1 MLRRLPI
8 TILLMALAGSQPG
21 LAAPAKKPVAK
32 STKATARKA
41 PVAKTPVA
49 PPEPVAPPTPGG
61 FMVPKAVVLRAPT
74 PAESQANAVW
84 NVRAALNV
92 AALQCQFSAFLAT
105 VKNYNDLLK
114 HHGEELTRAQTM
126 MLSHF
131 RRYDGARA
139 ANSFDQYTTRTY
151 NSYSTL
157 DAQYR
162 FCDAAGKV
170 GREALA
176 IPKGKLGAEA
186 IRLSEETR
194 GALSEQPL
202 APALAVVPMQP
213 LAIDPIIAVD
223 P

>member
-8 TILLMALAGSQPG
+8 TILLMALAGGQPS
-21 LAAPAKKPVAK
+21 LAATAKKPTAK
-32 STKATARKA
+32 SSKATVKKA
-41 PVAKTPVA
+41 PVAKKPAA
-49 PPEPVAPPTPGG
+49 PPAPVAPPTPGG
-61 FMVPKAVVLRAPT
+61 FMVPKAVVLRSPT
-74 PAESQANAVW
+74 PAEAQANAVW

-114 HHGEELTRAQTM
+114 HHGDELTQAQTTM
-126 MLSHF
+126 IGHF
-131 RRYDGARA
+131 RRYDGGRA
-139 ANSFDQYTTRTY
+139 PNSFDQYTTRTY

-170 GREALA
+170 GREVLA

-186 IRLSEETR
+186 IRLSAETR
-194 GALSEQPL
+194 DALSDQPL

-213 LAIDPIIAVD
+213 LVIEPIIAVD